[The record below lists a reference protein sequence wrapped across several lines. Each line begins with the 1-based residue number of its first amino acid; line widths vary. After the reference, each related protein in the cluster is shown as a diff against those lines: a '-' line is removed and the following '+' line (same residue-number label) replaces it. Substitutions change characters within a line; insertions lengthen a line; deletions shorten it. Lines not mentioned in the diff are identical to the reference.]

1 MLWSRSRPQERLR
14 FQWMFIWMIPPQ
26 LPNLLTPNVVWWCI
40 IMGQNVTQADWF
52 AVFKFKVTARAHLI
66 RYDCFCHVSWTAD
79 LLATKVNWMVHHHK
93 LEWFVYKL
101 DICFQGQGHSESSE
115 LYWIFMYLAS
125 SAPLISWQSS
135 CTDLRGSDSSTLTY
149 TITRHT
155 MGVGGILPH
164 KATNI
169 VLCWHNAP
177 AP

>member
-26 LPNLLTPNVVWWCI
+26 LPNLLTPNFVWWCI

-115 LYWIFMYLAS
+115 LYWIFMYH
-125 SAPLISWQSS
+125 IF
-135 CTDLRGSDSSTLTY
+135 CTTDLWQPKKVCLFTIHNITKPSTTKWAYTDSST
-149 TITRHT
+149 
-155 MGVGGILPH
+155 
-164 KATNI
+164 
-169 VLCWHNAP
+169 
-177 AP
+177 